1 MGKLVK
7 KVRAA
12 VRKSPLQKPVQKL
25 KEKVTRNGRAAKPAT
40 PPPEGARVDFA
51 TLSLKDALDL
61 AVLVEKE
68 AEERYQKLSGMVGG
82 RYAGDAGDVFRE
94 MARNE
99 ARHCAELEGRRREL
113 FGDAPRAVS
122 LDALDGVEAPD
133 WTEVRVFMSARQA
146 MELAA
151 ADERKAHDFYDRA
164 SLHTKDAAV
173 RKLFEDLRAEESRH
187 EETLRRKMKDLPTGP
202 DVDTELADEPG
213 SDPG

>member
-12 VRKSPLQKPVQKL
+12 VRKSPLRKPVRKL

-51 TLSLKDALDL
+51 ALSLKDALDL
-61 AVLVEKE
+61 AILVEKE

-99 ARHCAELEGRRREL
+99 ARHCAQLGERRQEL
-113 FGDAPRAVS
+113 FGNARRTISPSESESATAWPHDRPFARMGRGEAKRQVF
-122 LDALDGVEAPD
+122 ANHVRDGVVEGN
-133 WTEVRVFMSARQA
+133 
-146 MELAA
+146 AA
-151 ADERKAHDFYDRA
+151 
-164 SLHTKDAAV
+164 
-173 RKLFEDLRAEESRH
+173 
-187 EETLRRKMKDLPTGP
+187 
-202 DVDTELADEPG
+202 
-213 SDPG
+213 